1 MTPLDKLDR
10 FEELVMTLGNR
21 ESRGVRLIA
30 CTPDFAQF
38 VVADG
43 SVIVV
48 LRHTLGDADR
58 LDRMVLRVCEGLKQ
72 GTMFLVAAGGGH
84 EARNILQ
91 EHAPRARFG
100 KKIYISA
107 LDDGIGHL
115 EGKKLDVRMVI
126 FFVDF
131 EILQNFKHG

>member
-1 MTPLDKLDR
+1 MCN
-10 FEELVMTLGNR
+10 LVMKSENIVINTDNIQLQEILDGSKDV
-21 ESRGVRLIA
+21 EHDGL
-30 CTPDFAQF
+30 

-84 EARNILQ
+84 DKQ
-91 EHAPRARFG
+91 M
-100 KKIYISA
+100 K
-107 LDDGIGHL
+107 
-115 EGKKLDVRMVI
+115 
-126 FFVDF
+126 
-131 EILQNFKHG
+131 